1 VVRPRERASIIRL
14 AIADD
19 HTLFREGVRRLLESE
34 PEFEVVGE
42 AANGMEA
49 VALVQE
55 SRPDFLL
62 LDLAMPG
69 QDGLEALRD
78 IVALGTPCRVV
89 LLTAEIDSTQ
99 TVQALRAGARGIVMK
114 HAACQLLCKGIRAV
128 KAGEYWIGR
137 DAVADLMAYLNTQ
150 EAERASP
157 AKARFGLT
165 ARELQI
171 VALVVEGGT
180 NREIAESLGLSDDTV
195 KHHLSNIFD
204 KVGVHSRLELG
215 LFAVNH
221 GLIDDQWTRDGTPP
235 PQPGK

>member
-1 VVRPRERASIIRL
+1 VSNAVRARRAPGGDGQRARSSTIRI

-19 HTLFREGVRRLLESE
+19 HT
-34 PEFEVVGE
+34 
-42 AANGMEA
+42 
-49 VALVQE
+49 ALVQE

-78 IVALGTPCRVV
+78 IVALGTACRVV
-89 LLTAEIDSTQ
+89 LLTAEIDSAQ
-99 TVQALRAGARGIVMK
+99 TVQALRSGARGIVMK
-114 HAACQLLCKGIRAV
+114 HSACQLLCKGIRAV
-128 KAGEYWIGR
+128 CAGEYWIGR
-137 DAVADLMAYLNTQ
+137 DAVSDLMEYLNAQ
-150 EAERASP
+150 EAERANP
-157 AKARFGLT
+157 AKTRFGLT

-171 VALVVEGGT
+171 VASVVDGGT

-221 GLIDDQWTRDGTPP
+221 GLIEDRWTGKATPP
-235 PQPGK
+235 PDK